1 MLLPAVWFLLG
12 APAAGS
18 PETDGDAGAKRTG
31 KTDQCVDCHR
41 NLDGEL
47 ASPVRALQE
56 DVHWQNGLSCAVCH
70 GGAPEEEDAAAA
82 MNPARGFVGRPKAA
96 ETPRLCGKC
105 HSDPTFMRRYN
116 PGQRVD
122 QEAEYYTSAHG
133 RRLRE
138 GDGRVA
144 TCVSCHG
151 RHGIRPV
158 SHPQSHVYPTNVA
171 GTCGTCH
178 ADSGYMGSRLPTD
191 QLRGY
196 EASVHARAL
205 RQKNDLSA
213 PTCNDCHGNHGASP
227 PGVSSVA
234 NVCGACHSR
243 QAGLFR
249 TSVHNQAFR
258 AANLAE
264 CLVCHENHRITPPSD
279 RMVEVGEGSTCTACH
294 SSGESGYG
302 AAEAMSQT
310 LRSLVQGVEEAEELV
325 GKAERAGM
333 EVSRARLR
341 LGEAHDAL
349 INARVVVHTF
359 SAEAV
364 KKETQKGTAVA
375 LDAGRM
381 GQQALDEF
389 QFRRKGLFASLL
401 VIGLALAA
409 IYLKIREVERAD
421 KTDLPLPK
429 LHGRSSLSQEIE

>member
-1 MLLPAVWFLLG
+1 MSRNHDTSNTRRAWTPMLLPAVWFLLG

-18 PETDGDAGAKRTG
+18 PETDGDAGAKRTC

-178 ADSGYMGSRLPTD
+178 ADSGYIGSRLPTD

-234 NVCGACHSR
+234 NVCG
-243 QAGLFR
+243 
-249 TSVHNQAFR
+249 
-258 AANLAE
+258 
-264 CLVCHENHRITPPSD
+264 
-279 RMVEVGEGSTCTACH
+279 ACH